1 MYVVECITAYPK
13 DTFKLMFKVHWIYYS
28 NPGVRQERC
37 YCTILQSPG
46 SHSVFFNLFYMFNAN
61 VFKILLLYNIF
72 AWQPS
77 MVKPVTVLATLRQQQ
92 LVGDEQVVYSGTL

>member
-1 MYVVECITAYPK
+1 MLGKSVAIVQFCKA
-13 DTFKLMFKVHWIYYS
+13 LVHI
-28 NPGVRQERC
+28 Q
-37 YCTILQSPG
+37 
-46 SHSVFFNLFYMFNAN
+46 FFFLNLFYMFNAN

-92 LVGDEQVVYSGTL
+92 LVGAEQVVYSGTL